1 MANMSVM
8 LQKARKEI
16 AIVDPGAAQQG
27 WLLSNES
34 YLNGNPV
41 GCSLSLT
48 PMIFVLTARMS
59 ADIRGHGHP
68 RTCSRRRERRLQSW
82 TQVLPNKDGCCP
94 VSHT

>member
-1 MANMSVM
+1 MANMSDM

-41 GCSLSLT
+41 GCSLSLS
-48 PMIFVLTARMS
+48 PLVLYRQSSPHQKEYPLLMFVYIF
-59 ADIRGHGHP
+59 
-68 RTCSRRRERRLQSW
+68 
-82 TQVLPNKDGCCP
+82 
-94 VSHT
+94 